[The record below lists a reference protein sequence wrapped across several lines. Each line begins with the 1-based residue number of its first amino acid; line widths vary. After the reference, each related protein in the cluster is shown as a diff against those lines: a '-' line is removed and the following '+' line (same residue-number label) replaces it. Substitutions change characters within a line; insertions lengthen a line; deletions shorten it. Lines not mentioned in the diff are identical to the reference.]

1 MMWLYPRP
9 SSQST
14 QIELLE
20 FFGRWL
26 HLNCVSASNSFIEIY
41 GRCGESILLVEVPFF
56 QVLAGEHVADLSG
69 ARVPFIFT
77 HISALTELI
86 TMDLAKSELMRV
98 LSTISFP
105 SDVWQTRKCSSK
117 CECSHWHGG
126 VQWLMEI
133 RGYSTECGLR

>member
-1 MMWLYPRP
+1 M
-9 SSQST
+9 
-14 QIELLE
+14 
-20 FFGRWL
+20 
-26 HLNCVSASNSFIEIY
+26 SATDSFIETYLRRSKSVLFI
-41 GRCGESILLVEVPFF
+41 EVPIF
-56 QVLAGEHVADLSG
+56 QILAGEHVADLSG

-105 SDVWQTRKCSSK
+105 IDVWQTRKCSSK